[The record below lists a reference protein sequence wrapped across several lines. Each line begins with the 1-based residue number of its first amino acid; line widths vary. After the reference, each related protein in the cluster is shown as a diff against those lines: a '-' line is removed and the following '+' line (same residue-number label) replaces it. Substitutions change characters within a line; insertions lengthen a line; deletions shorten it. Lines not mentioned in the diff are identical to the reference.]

1 MYILI
6 AENRENVRS
15 AIRLLL
21 EQQTESNL
29 IEEVGTGSELV
40 EYVICRCP
48 DLIILDWSLPEMTS
62 GLISKIRNSRSN
74 LILIV
79 IDSNPL
85 IKNQALLAGAD
96 FFISKNDPPEK
107 LITAIHQSAEKILAR
122 TILED

>member
-29 IEEVGTGSELV
+29 IEEVGTVSELV
-40 EYVICRCP
+40 EYAICRCP
-48 DLIILDWSLPEMTS
+48 DLIILDWGLPEMTP

-79 IDSNPL
+79 LDSNPL
-85 IKNQALLAGAD
+85 IKNKALLAGAD

-107 LITAIHQSAEKILAR
+107 LITAIHQSVEKILAR